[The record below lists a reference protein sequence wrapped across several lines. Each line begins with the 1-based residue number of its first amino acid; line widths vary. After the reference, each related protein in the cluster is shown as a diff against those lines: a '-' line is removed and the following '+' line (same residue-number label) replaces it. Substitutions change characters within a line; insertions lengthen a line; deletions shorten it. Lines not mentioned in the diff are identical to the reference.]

1 MVKDEQLRVSI
12 RIEYTPAVL
21 RVLIGTGNY
30 PKLSES
36 YIEAEIQ
43 YLRRQGVQVAVWSN
57 KVGSPE
63 APEIVEVFRGSVT
76 EAVKKWKPDVFHAHY
91 LTFEGWAFA
100 QAAREGVPCTVR
112 GHSFD
117 HGVDRAR
124 ALAQKPEIRRI
135 WLFPHFARQVAHPK
149 VFALP
154 VAFDSSLYKPA
165 LGKRK
170 NLVYRTAAGKPGKG
184 LEDFFEISDRCG
196 GFDFELTANNVLGD
210 EAYLPFLEHLS
221 KAHKVSFAKNISRE
235 DAVVRMNRAGIYLD
249 TSDPNG
255 HPFGM
260 PISIAEALATGCYV
274 LAREAPGLDE
284 YLGNAGVTYK
294 TASDAQALI
303 LATRS
308 WTEEMW
314 TDMSGRAIMQAGF
327 FADEVVLPAE
337 IQFWESLKAGVSVG

>member
-1 MVKDEQLRVSI
+1 MLQDEQLRVSI
-12 RIEYTPAVL
+12 LIQYTFLVL

-43 YLRRQGVQVAVWSN
+43 FLRRKGIAVAVWSD
-57 KVGSPE
+57 KVGSPG
-63 APEIVEVFRGSVT
+63 APELVDVFRGTVT
-76 EAVKKWKPDVFHAHY
+76 DAIAKWKPDVFHAHY
-91 LTFEGWAFA
+91 LTFAGWAFD
-100 QAAREGVPCTVR
+100 QARNAGVPCTVR

-124 ALAQKPEIRRI
+124 ALAQRPEIKRI

-154 VAFDSSLYKPA
+154 VAYDSTLYKP
-165 LGKRK
+165 GEKKIRRW
-170 NLVYRTAAGKPGKG
+170 VYRTAAGKPKKG
-184 LEDFFEISDRCG
+184 LEDFFVINSLCAD
-196 GFDFELTANNVLGD
+196 FQFELTANNVLGD
-210 EAYLPFLEHLS
+210 EAYLPYLEKTAKENGVEFS
-221 KAHKVSFAKNISRE
+221 KDISRE
-235 DAVVRMNRAGIYLD
+235 VAVEKMKRAGIYLD
-249 TSDPNG
+249 TSDPSG

-284 YLGNAGVTYK
+284 YLGNAGATYR
-294 TASDAQALI
+294 TVSDAQGLI
-303 LATRS
+303 LGTRT

-314 TDMSGRAIMQAGF
+314 KDVTERAILQATF
-327 FADEVVLPAE
+327 FADEAVLPAE
-337 IQFWESLKAGVSVG
+337 IQFWESLKAGVSA